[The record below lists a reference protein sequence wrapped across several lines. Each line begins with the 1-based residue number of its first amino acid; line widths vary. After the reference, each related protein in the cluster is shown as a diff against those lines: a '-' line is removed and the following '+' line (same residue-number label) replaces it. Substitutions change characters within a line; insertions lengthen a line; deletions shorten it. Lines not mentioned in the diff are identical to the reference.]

1 MNTNSSQQQPSELS
15 FSDLRAIKNNQRY
28 TRLFNAHFDD
38 LLFTAY
44 NYLKNTQDAEDI
56 VSGVFEKLLQI
67 TDDPES
73 DDLKISEIEFKGF
86 LLISVKN
93 ASIDQ
98 LRKKKTRSTILA
110 RIGKSLAFWKQPEAY
125 DKFELEA
132 FGLILAQLSNRE
144 KEIVQEH
151 LNGHT
156 NKEIAAKLNIS
167 ELTVRNTLHNAR
179 KRIRKIWSI
188 FMPR

>member
-1 MNTNSSQQQPSELS
+1 MNTNSPRQESSELT
-15 FSDLRAIKNNQRY
+15 FSDLRTIKNNQRY

-44 NYLKNTQDAEDI
+44 NYLKNTQDAEDV

-86 LLISVKN
+86 LLISVRN
-93 ASIDQ
+93 ACIDQ
-98 LRKKKTRSTILA
+98 LRKQKTRSTILS
-110 RIGKSLAFWKQPEAY
+110 RIGKSFAFWKQPEAY
-125 DKFELEA
+125 DKFEFEA
-132 FGLILAQLSNRE
+132 FALILEQLSNRE

-151 LNGHT
+151 LNGQT
-156 NKEIAAKLNIS
+156 NKEIAAKMNIS